1 MIHKKAGVP
10 QVLENIMFD
19 KVMNYWHVKNIIFE
33 MVVDIKKTMN
43 LAFRASNEENFDC
56 EIIHEHEKNLTD
68 YLSKYVDQWDT
79 YLDSK
84 AIFLTSKQQ
93 KFNQVV
99 LRATQMMRAVSREIP
114 KSAVIEL

>member
-1 MIHKKAGVP
+1 MIHTKAGVP

-43 LAFRASNEENFDC
+43 LAFRASNEEDFDC
-56 EIIHEHEKNLTD
+56 DLIHEHEKNLTD
-68 YLSKYVDQWDT
+68 YLSQYVDQWDT
-79 YLDSK
+79 YLDSQ
-84 AIFLTSKQQ
+84 AVFLTSKER
-93 KFNQVV
+93 KVNQVV
-99 LRATQMMRAVSREIP
+99 LRATQIMRTVSRGIP